1 MVCSIDNMPT
11 QLPKESTDFFGE
23 LVLPYVSDI
32 IMSDATK
39 PLEEHNFQ
47 PAVYNVRFILLYN
60 FFVKFTWEYFIVF

>member
-1 MVCSIDNMPT
+1 MPT

-32 IMSDATK
+32 ITSDATK

-47 PAVYNVRFILLYN
+47 TPVYNVRVNILFYSLTIYDSLYMN
-60 FFVKFTWEYFIVF
+60 IYMV